1 MSASSARYPSL
12 SHWGA
17 FTAVIEAGVASR
29 AKTAFLANM
38 SHELRTPLNAIIGF
52 SEIMRDEVFGP
63 VGNKRYRDY
72 ATDIHDSGAHLLGIV
87 NDILDLVKVET
98 GALTLVESEVSISAI
113 VERALRLVES
123 TAKMPLPTLAPSTS
137 PKATVAGTM
146 PPPASAA
153 MSNTMAKDEY
163 DTTVNNAPTT
173 MSSKM
178 SLGKA
183 ASSWRTV
190 TDSIKGLDAAPMSC
204 NAKVMSPTPIITRPM
219 RPAVCVSWRTNST
232 TPAKSLTV

>member
-1 MSASSARYPSL
+1 MRRSIVQTITTLAVVAAALSVGCTTEKIVYRSGSNFVAPPGSAKSFVGYSDETSKQTVCGGCHVDAQSRWVTTKHASAWNTL
-12 SHWGA
+12 STSGSMQGYCQGCHTVGA
-17 FTAVIEAGVASR
+17 YG
-29 AKTAFLANM
+29 
-38 SHELRTPLNAIIGF
+38 NA
-52 SEIMRDEVFGP
+52 
-63 VGNKRYRDY
+63 
-72 ATDIHDSGAHLLGIV
+72 ATD
-87 NDILDLVKVET
+87 
-98 GALTLVESEVSISAI
+98 
-113 VERALRLVES
+113 
-123 TAKMPLPTLAPSTS
+123 
-137 PKATVAGTM
+137 TVAGTM

-219 RPAVCVSWRTNST
+219 RPAVFFS
-232 TPAKSLTV
+232 